1 MELAIVDDLASDART
16 LEQMLTGWLTD
27 NRLEGSITIYRNGGD
42 FLRAFTPERFA
53 VVFLDILLGDGK
65 ENGIDVARHI
75 READGEQ
82 LIVFTTTESSFAL
95 DGFSVQ
101 ALDYLVKPCEP
112 EQVDA
117 VMKRVC
123 KAIQPDTYIEIRS
136 GWETRRIPLSAI
148 LYAATVNRAVE
159 VHTTRGMFRTRMT
172 FHEAASQLTDPRFA
186 CCSRGVLV
194 NLDQV
199 QDMEGQEFLLYSG
212 ERLPISRAK
221 RTEMKEAYTARL
233 FLRSREGGL

>member
-16 LEQMLTGWLTD
+16 LERTLTGWLTG
-27 NRLEGSITIYRNGGD
+27 NRLEGNIAIYRDGSD
-42 FLRAFTPERFA
+42 FLQAFTPGRFA
-53 VVFLDILLGDGK
+53 VAFLDILLGEGK

-75 READGEQ
+75 RETDEEQ
-82 LIVFTTTESSFAL
+82 IIVFTTMERGFAL

-101 ALDYLVKPCEP
+101 ALDYLVKPYEP

-117 VMKRVC
+117 VMKRVR
-123 KAIQPDTYIEIRS
+123 KATQPDAYIEIRT
-136 GWETRRIPLSAI
+136 GRETRRIPLSAI
-148 LYAATVNRAVE
+148 LYAATVSRAVE
-159 VHTTRGMFRTRMT
+159 VHTTKGVWKTYMT
-172 FHEAASQLTDPRFA
+172 FGEAAAQLTDPRFA

-199 QDMEGQEFLLYSG
+199 QDMEMQDFLLYSG

-221 RTEMKEAYTARL
+221 RAKMKEAYTARL
-233 FLRSREGGL
+233 FLRSREGDL